1 MNCRV
6 NQSIVA
12 EIIELWICAA
22 CRLLMTK
29 RRRNGIDCDA
39 IGIYWSFIA
48 TCAVHYI
55 DGAVLV
61 TKQRIDKRSDRERG
75 TLVQSQVNGDRNC
88 TFPDG

>member
-1 MNCRV
+1 
-6 NQSIVA
+6 
-12 EIIELWICAA
+12 
-22 CRLLMTK
+22 MTK

-61 TKQRIDKRSDRERG
+61 TKQRIDKRSDREGLLSNLKSMATAIARFRMAEE
-75 TLVQSQVNGDRNC
+75 S
-88 TFPDG
+88 